1 MAFTD
6 IGIDLGTTN
15 IVVWHRGRGII
26 IHEPSMVAY
35 DKQSDKII
43 AYGEEAR
50 QTVSR
55 TQGNV
60 VAIRPFRQGTIS
72 DYSVTEKLMRHYIQL
87 TMGRHMFRKPSV
99 SICVPSG
106 ITEVERRAVIEA
118 AYQSG
123 ARDVTIVPG
132 TVAAAIGA
140 GIDITKPVGN
150 LVADIGGGTTDIAV
164 LSIGS
169 PVISDSLKVGG
180 GTFDEMISRAVRRDH
195 SLFIDSAQVEE
206 IKVRIGT
213 ACKRP
218 KNESMKVSG
227 RNVLTGLPKTVN
239 VTSEEIREALS
250 GPTARIAEAVHGVLE
265 KTPPELA
272 ADITVRGIVLTGGGA
287 LLDGLTELLEEK
299 TGINT
304 MVAENPADCVALGT
318 GMYLELMDRLGRI
331 DY

>member
-1 MAFTD
+1 MAYTD

-15 IVVWHRGRGII
+15 IVVWHKGRGVI

-35 DKQSDKII
+35 DKTNDKII

-50 QTVSR
+50 QLVLR
-55 TQGNV
+55 TQGDV
-60 VAIRPFRQGTIS
+60 VAIRPFKSGTIS
-72 DYSVTEKLMRHYIQL
+72 DYSVTEKLMRHYIQVA
-87 TMGRHMFRKPSV
+87 MGRHMFRKPYV

-123 ARDVTIVPG
+123 ARDVTIVPE
-132 TVAAAIGA
+132 TVAAAIGS

-150 LVADIGGGTTDIAV
+150 LIVDIGGGTTDIAV
-164 LSIGS
+164 ISLGS
-169 PVISDSLKVGG
+169 PVVLDSLKIGG
-180 GTFDEMISRAVRRDH
+180 ENFNEMILRAIRRDH
-195 SLFIDSAQVEE
+195 SLFIDNTQVEE

-213 ACKRP
+213 ACKR
-218 KNESMKVSG
+218 KKSEVMQVSG
-227 RNVLTGLPKTVN
+227 RNVLTGLPKTVT
-239 VTSEEIREALS
+239 VTSEEVREALS
-250 GPTARIAEAVHGVLE
+250 GSTSRIADAVHGVLE

-304 MVAENPADCVALGT
+304 MVAENPADCVAIGT
-318 GMYLELMDRLGRI
+318 GMYLELMDSLGRM

>member
-1 MAFTD
+1 MAYTD

-15 IVVWHRGRGII
+15 IVVWYKGRGVI

-35 DKQSDKII
+35 DKTNDKII

-50 QTVSR
+50 QLVLR
-55 TQGNV
+55 TQGDV
-60 VAIRPFRQGTIS
+60 VAIRPFKSGTIS
-72 DYSVTEKLMRHYIQL
+72 DYSVTEKLMRHYIQVA
-87 TMGRHMFRKPSV
+87 MGRHMFRKPYV

-123 ARDVTIVPG
+123 ARDVTIVQE
-132 TVAAAIGA
+132 TVAAAIGS

-150 LVADIGGGTTDIAV
+150 LIVDIGGGTTDIAV
-164 LSIGS
+164 ISLGS
-169 PVISDSLKVGG
+169 PVVQDSLKIGG
-180 GTFDEMISRAVRRDH
+180 ENFNEMILRAIRRDH
-195 SLFIDSAQVEE
+195 SLFIDNTQVEE
-206 IKVRIGT
+206 IKIRIGT
-213 ACKRP
+213 ACKR
-218 KNESMKVSG
+218 KKSEVMQVSG
-227 RNVLTGLPKTVN
+227 RNVLTGLPKTVT
-239 VTSEEIREALS
+239 VTSEEVREALS
-250 GPTARIAEAVHGVLE
+250 GSTSRIADAVHGVLE

-304 MVAENPADCVALGT
+304 MVAENPADCVAIGT
-318 GMYLELMDRLGRI
+318 GMYLELMDSLGRM